1 MGDAHVTFSLI
12 MRLTNLA
19 ELTFHYV
26 KQHIQIKKLSI
37 GGFYLV
43 GIFS

>member
-12 MRLTNLA
+12 IRLKNLA
-19 ELTFHYV
+19 ELTFNYI
-26 KQHIQIKKLSI
+26 KQHIQIKNLSI

-43 GIFS
+43 GMLS